1 MGIYSSGQSGVLIF
15 DGKAIAKVSSW
26 SLQAS
31 VDALETTSL
40 GDSAKTFTPG
50 IKNASGSCSV
60 WMYRES
66 AQTPVTGEQMINKIF
81 RTTATSEKDIYTMS
95 LIYQTD
101 KGIKFNCIMTDAAIS
116 LSVGEIMQANLSFQ
130 VTSDLLEVKL

>member
-1 MGIYSSGQSGVLIF
+1 MGIYSSGQSGVLMF
-15 DGKAIAKVSSW
+15 DGKAIAKISSW

-40 GDSAKTFTPG
+40 GDTAKTFTPG

-66 AQTPVTGEQMINKIF
+66 AQMPVAGEQLISKIF
-81 RTTATSEKDIYTMS
+81 RTTATNDTDIYTMA